1 MELSHRNVVRGSSPL
16 TVATSDLIHQGME
29 SCSCS
34 CYGLHDRHEAFRVDP
49 FDCFGK
55 ALYSAMREKKSDAV
69 QKLSQLVKEAG

>member
-1 MELSHRNVVRGSSPL
+1 MELSHRHVVRGSSPL
-16 TVATSDLIHQGME
+16 TIATSDLFHQGME

-34 CYGLHDRHEAFRVDP
+34 CYGLHYRHEALRVDP

-55 ALYSAMREKKSDAV
+55 ALFSAMRKKSNAV